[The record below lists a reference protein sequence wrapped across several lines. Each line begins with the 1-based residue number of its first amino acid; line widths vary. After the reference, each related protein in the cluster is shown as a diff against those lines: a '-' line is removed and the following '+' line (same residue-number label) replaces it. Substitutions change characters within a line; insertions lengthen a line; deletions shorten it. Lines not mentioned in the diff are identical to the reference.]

1 MPKPKKCDTLV
12 VGICGKARA
21 GKDTIASILMR
32 QWLDSEGKVYVFSV
46 SMATPI
52 KDMVFAAFGELLPE
66 EKETVIDELGASPR
80 VLYQTLGTDWGRH
93 MIDEDIWVKCLQRR
107 LEVTKRW
114 VLSPDGGIGAD
125 KLVVFI
131 PDIRFDNER
140 QLCDVLLE
148 VRRPD
153 GPKIVEHESEEG
165 ISPELVDCIIMND
178 GTLTDLRSEV
188 LKAMKEILDELNFKL
203 PCD

>member
-1 MPKPKKCDTLV
+1 MPKRKNETLV

-21 GKDTIASILMR
+21 GKDTIASMLSK
-32 QWLDSEGKVYVFSV
+32 QWINEGVYVSTL

-52 KDMVFAAFGELLPE
+52 KEMIQSVFGGFLPE
-66 EKETVIDELGASPR
+66 EKEKVIEGIGASPR

-93 MIDEDIWVKCLQRR
+93 MIDEDIWVNCAQRR
-107 LEVTKRW
+107 IDDLKRW
-114 VLSPDGGIGAD
+114 AFSGVDFGWNVEQMVL
-125 KLVVFI
+125 FI

-165 ISPELVDCIIMND
+165 VSPELVDCIIMND
-178 GTLTDLRSEV
+178 GTLDDLRSEV
-188 LKAMKEILDELNFKL
+188 LKAMEEILDEINFKL
-203 PCD
+203 PCG